1 MLPVVSIVGHGKSGK
16 TTLIEKLIPEMKS
29 RGYRVAAV
37 KHTHENIEL
46 DTQGKD
52 SWRYAQAG
60 SDAVFLST
68 PENLAL
74 IEHVENDAS
83 LKDIARMISAD
94 CDIMLVEGLHDA
106 HVPRIEVHRKETG
119 KRLRCKTEELRAIVT
134 NEKLS
139 IDLPQ
144 FKLDDVSV
152 IADFIEAKLV
162 GKRNDETNLYINGK
176 PIKLN
181 RFAQDIVAGAML
193 GIVSTLKGVDED
205 IKSFEVTFRKMVG

>member
-1 MLPVVSIVGHGKSGK
+1 MLPVVSIVGHGNSGK
-16 TTLIEKLIPEMKS
+16 TSLIEKLIQELKS

-68 PENLAL
+68 PTNLAL
-74 IEHVENDAS
+74 IKAVEQ
-83 LKDIARMISAD
+83 DIMIKETAHLISAD
-94 CDIMLVEGLHDA
+94 CDIMLIEGLHNA
-106 HVPRIEVHRKETG
+106 HVPKIEVHRKETG
-119 KRLRCKTEELRAIVT
+119 KRLRCKPEELRAIVT
-134 NEKLS
+134 DEKLS
-139 IDLPQ
+139 IELPQ
-144 FKLDDVSV
+144 FKTDDIKS
-152 IADFIEAKLV
+152 IADFIEEKLV
-162 GKRNDETNLYINGK
+162 GKRNDETTLYINGD

-181 RFAQDIVAGAML
+181 RFAQDIVARAIL

-205 IKSFEVTFRKMVG
+205 IKSFEVAFRKKAC